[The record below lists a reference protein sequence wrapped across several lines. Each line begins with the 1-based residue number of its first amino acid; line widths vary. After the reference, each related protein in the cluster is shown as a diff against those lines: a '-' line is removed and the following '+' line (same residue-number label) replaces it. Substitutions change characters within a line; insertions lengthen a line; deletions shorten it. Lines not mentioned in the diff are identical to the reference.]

1 MHILHNVLYKFSKV
15 LKRRIPLNIKG
26 LFIYSVHTP
35 KSEYSVCKPITFFLQ
50 INN

>member
-1 MHILHNVLYKFSKV
+1 MHILHNVLYKFPKV

-35 KSEYSVCKPITFFLQ
+35 KSEYSVCKPITFFFADQ
-50 INN
+50 